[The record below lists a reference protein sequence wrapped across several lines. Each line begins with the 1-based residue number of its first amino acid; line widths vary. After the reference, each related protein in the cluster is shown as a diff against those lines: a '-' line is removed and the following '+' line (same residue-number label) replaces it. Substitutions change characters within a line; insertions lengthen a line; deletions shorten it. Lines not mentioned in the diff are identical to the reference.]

1 VNLSPISTATAAGY
15 MDGRFAAPMA
25 VDGSIDSSWNCWDWH
40 LPANTNPVWF
50 EQGFWRTF
58 PVHSIEVHW
67 VQLAE
72 LSGIDLQ
79 QRLTNGGENLPTI
92 FITANDDPAMRERA
106 ESLSCVAYLR
116 KTASGHEL
124 LQMIHSV
131 LSKRGAQG

>member
-1 VNLSPISTATAAGY
+1 MPTQSNTYVAVVDDDDSVCRA
-15 MDGRFAAPMA
+15 MA
-25 VDGSIDSSWNCWDWH
+25 RLLRASGIHAITYASAEEFLHDQKRPAFDCLVVD
-40 LPANTNPVWF
+40 
-50 EQGFWRTF
+50 
-58 PVHSIEVHW
+58 

-79 QRLTNGGENLPTI
+79 QRLATGGGCPPTI
-92 FITANDDPAMRERA
+92 FITANDDPGMRERA
-106 ESLSCVAYLR
+106 ESLGCVAYLR